1 MVLPVIEVM
10 SMEFDGLEEMM
21 PYDGKVFISDCE
33 GPITKNN
40 SALEICTKFIPNGE
54 RFFHIISRYDDVLAD
69 LVRKDGYKSG
79 DKLKLFLPFLKAF
92 GVTDQALV
100 DFSKKNCMMIPGAD
114 KTMRFVQEIMSP
126 FIVSTSYEHYIS
138 AVCDHIN
145 FPFENTFN
153 TKCSLD
159 GVKVD
164 DWERHTLKD
173 LATEIVSLPIIEM
186 PLGVRSLKDVKPEDR
201 KAIQRLDQIFWNEM
215 TDLASYHL
223 IMETVP
229 IGDSEKASA
238 VVEVCKKVGVALED
252 CMYVGDG
259 VTDIKALNI
268 VRKGGGLAISF
279 NGNSFAVREA
289 DVAVM
294 SNHTIITSMLAE
306 TFYKAG
312 KDAVL
317 DLLDDWN
324 YAELARSGVV
334 HEYIL
339 KEIRRSFGPNLP
351 EVRRVTPDKL
361 TEIALLSSKF
371 RKGVKGEP
379 VGDAARSNGA

>member
-1 MVLPVIEVM
+1 MKVM
-10 SMEFDGLEEMM
+10 NMEFDGLEEMM

-33 GPITKNN
+33 GPITKND
-40 SALEICTKFIPNGE
+40 SALEMCAKFIPNGD
-54 RFFHIISRYDDVLAD
+54 RLFQVLSRYDDVMANV
-69 LVRKDGYKSG
+69 VRKEGYKTG
-79 DKLKLFLPFLKAF
+79 DKLKLFLPFLKAY
-92 GVTDQALV
+92 GVTDQTLV
-100 DFSKKNCMMIPGAD
+100 DFSKKNCLMIPGAD

-138 AVCDHIN
+138 AVCDHVN
-145 FPFENTFN
+145 FPFENTFS

-173 LATEIVSLPIIEM
+173 LATEIVSLPVIEM
-186 PLGVRSLKDVKPEDR
+186 PIGARSLKDVKPEDR

-223 IMETVP
+223 VMETVP

-294 SNHTIITSMLAE
+294 SNNTIITSMLADI
-306 TFYKAG
+306 FYKAG

-324 YAELARSGVV
+324 YVDLANSGVV

-339 KEIRRSFGPNLP
+339 KEIKRSFGPNLP
-351 EVRRVTPDKL
+351 EVRRITPDKL
-361 TEIALLSSKF
+361 SEIALRSSKF

-379 VGDAARSNGA
+379 VGDSARPS